1 MMDETGNS
9 PRSLM
14 RVVGLFESLSAAP
27 QGLPLMDI
35 SAALE
40 APKSSLLSLLRP
52 LVARGYLQHDGV
64 RYSLGP
70 QAFRLA
76 TGMLTAQRTHDQVR
90 SAMERLAERTG
101 ESVFLTAIDR
111 EAGLVTYVEV
121 IASSAPVRYVVPAGS
136 TRPLYSSAA
145 GRVLLAFQDPEWLEA
160 YLKRTPLKAITP
172 RSVTGITA
180 LRKILAEVRRE
191 AVAVTV
197 GETIQGAAGCAA
209 PIVAADGSV
218 SAALLVG
225 APADRFERSLKRIVA
240 AVKEAA
246 AAASPGVPRLV
257 ITTASPLGNSAAASR
272 GKRPFPP
279 ALRAR

>member
-1 MMDETGNS
+1 MDETGNS

-14 RVVGLFESLSAAP
+14 RVVGLFEALSTST

-40 APKSSLLSLLRP
+40 APKSSLLALLRP
-52 LVARGYLQHDGV
+52 LVARGYFQHDGV
-64 RYSLGP
+64 RYSLG
-70 QAFRLA
+70 QEAFRLA
-76 TGMLTAQRTHDQVR
+76 AGMLQAQRTSDQVR
-90 SAMERLAERTG
+90 TAMERLAEQTG

-121 IASSAPVRYVVPAGS
+121 IASPQPVRYVVPAGS

-145 GRVLLAFQDPEWLEA
+145 GRALLAFQDAEWREA

-180 LRKILAEVRRE
+180 LRKILAEIRRE
-191 AVAVTV
+191 GVAVTV

-209 PIVAADGSV
+209 PIVTADGTV

-225 APADRFERSLKRIVA
+225 APADRFERNVKRIIA
-240 AVKEAA
+240 AVQEAA
-246 AAASPGVPRLV
+246 ARASPGALRLV
-257 ITTASPLGNSAAASR
+257 ATTASPAENSAAASR
-272 GKRPFPP
+272 GKQPSLR
-279 ALRAR
+279 ALRGR